1 MEVSMEARRKP
12 EIDIGIVPKQRAQL
26 AESLSVLLADSYT
39 LSLQTQNFHWNVE
52 GPMFRTLH
60 LMFEEEYTQLALAVD
75 GIAERI
81 RALGVAA
88 PATYGEF
95 SRRTSIRE
103 TEGVPEAEEMI
114 RILLEGHETAI
125 RTARKGLP
133 LAEKAHDAPTAD
145 LLTARM
151 EEHEKTAWMLRSMLA
166 G

>member
-1 MEVSMEARRKP
+1 
-12 EIDIGIVPKQRAQL
+12 
-26 AESLSVLLADSYT
+26 
-39 LSLQTQNFHWNVE
+39 
-52 GPMFRTLH
+52 MFRTLH

-88 PATYGEF
+88 PATYSEF

-103 TEGVPEAEEMI
+103 PEGVPEAEEMI
-114 RILLEGHETAI
+114 RMLLEGHETVI

-133 LAEKAHDAPTAD
+133 LAEKARDAPTAD

-151 EEHEKTAWMLRSMLA
+151 KEHEETAWMLRSMLA
-166 G
+166 K